1 MNTVRAAGVP
11 FPVPGTAGEGQTQ
24 VENFMQVNQISMP
37 PESVASLPI
46 TTFEDTQQMLRAYKK
61 KKREILKLKEQIFTM
76 DTEFMKMK

>member
-1 MNTVRAAGVP
+1 
-11 FPVPGTAGEGQTQ
+11 
-24 VENFMQVNQISMP
+24 MP

-76 DTEFMKMK
+76 DTEFMKMKQTNITLQEEL